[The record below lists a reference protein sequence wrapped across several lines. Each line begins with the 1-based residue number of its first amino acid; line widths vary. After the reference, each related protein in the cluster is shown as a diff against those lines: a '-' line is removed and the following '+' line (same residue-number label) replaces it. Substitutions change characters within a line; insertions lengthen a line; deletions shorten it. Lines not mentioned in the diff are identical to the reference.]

1 MKTWGVNSVLKC
13 HYKADMLVFA
23 DETGFD
29 WRNIIRRKG
38 YSLRGKPAI
47 SKQLIVRGVHVSV
60 IAAISSKGLLDLKY
74 TEVVALTAMLFVVT
88 KQLLLHLYPFNG
100 SNPRSVIILDNCN
113 IHHTN
118 NSILALQECGTL
130 IHYLPAYS
138 PDYNPIENVYSK
150 VKTVIKQIESCDI
163 NRH

>member
-1 MKTWGVNSVLKC
+1 MQCNEDLKC

-29 WRNIIRRKG
+29 WRNNRRKG

-60 IAAISSKGLLDLKY
+60 IAAISSKGLLDFKIHRGGGIDSN
-74 TEVVALTAMLFVVT
+74 AFCDFVT

-100 SNPRSVIILDNCN
+100 SITHTLSSFSITAVFITQTILF
-113 IHHTN
+113 
-118 NSILALQECGTL
+118 
-130 IHYLPAYS
+130 
-138 PDYNPIENVYSK
+138 
-150 VKTVIKQIESCDI
+150 
-163 NRH
+163 